1 MTALKDI
8 RLDYDYVS
16 LAFAYV
22 LTTIREGRNLSEDEL
37 ARSLDIDP
45 VHCRAVES
53 GEYGPSLHFIL
64 KLAAWIDCPPE
75 ELIASTC
82 ERLAALSREA
92 RASEEAWAARLS
104 PTARGEPPTTPPAS

>member
-1 MTALKDI
+1 MTTLKGI

-16 LAFAYV
+16 VAFAYV
-22 LTTIREGRNLSEDEL
+22 LTTIREERNLSEDEL

-64 KLAAWIDCPPE
+64 TLAAWMDRPPE
-75 ELIASTC
+75 ELIAATC
-82 ERLAALSREA
+82 ERLAALSCETRATEEA
-92 RASEEAWAARLS
+92 RARLN
-104 PTARGEPPTTPPAS
+104 PKG